1 VNGDLRSPA
10 LIVAKG
16 ILFFACVGIAAGL
29 LFAESPTWKTAVLLA
44 VLIWA
49 AARSYYFLF
58 YVLHTYVDPTL
69 KYAGLPQLLKA
80 ILRNRR

>member
-1 VNGDLRSPA
+1 MSGDLKSPA

-16 ILFFACVGIAAGL
+16 FLFFACVGIAAGM
-29 LFAESPTWKTAVLLA
+29 LFAELPSWKTAVLLL

-58 YVLHTYVDPTL
+58 YVLHKYVDPNL
-69 KYAGLPQLLKA
+69 RYAGLPQLLKA
-80 ILRNRR
+80 IIRGKR